1 MRTLVFGATGYIGTN
16 LVPYLRARGIA
27 VRAAARNSEVLSGRG
42 WDGVELVTADALKPE
57 TLPGAL
63 AGVDIAY
70 YLVHSMAAGHDFG
83 RLDLAAADNF
93 AHAAAEAGVE
103 RIVYLGGLVPPD
115 AGSEHL
121 VSRRDT
127 GGRLRSGSVPVTEI
141 RAGIIVGPGSAAFE
155 VMRDLVNHLPLM
167 ITPRWVDSKAP
178 PIALDNLLEYLVR
191 LPQQAETAGG
201 IYDVGGPE
209 LLTYGEMMRTLAKL
223 LGRPLIIVPVP
234 VLTPGLSAKWLRLV
248 TSVPTNI
255 ARALIEGLT
264 HDIVANDTTA
274 RALAPQPLLDFRAA
288 VEATLAAERA
298 NAVASRWTEGAL
310 MFRDYRP
317 DFAFYAKR
325 ISGSALAA
333 APIEAVW
340 DQVVRIGGPRGYF
353 YFNWLWRG
361 REVVDWLVGGPGL
374 RHGRRHPSELR
385 VGDMIDSWR
394 VVAIDPPRRLTLRF
408 GMRAPGAG
416 VLEFT
421 LEPLAARQ
429 TRITATSY
437 WHPAGV
443 WGLLY
448 WYALAP
454 LHRLVFNGLPRR
466 IAELAEEADRTAPP
480 HG

>member
-1 MRTLVFGATGYIGTN
+1 MRTLVFGATGYIGSN
-16 LVPYLRARGIA
+16 LVPYLLARGIP
-27 VRAAARNSEVLSGRG
+27 VRAAARNAEVLAGRG
-42 WDGVELVTADALKPE
+42 WQGVELVAADALEPE
-57 TLPGAL
+57 TLPAAL
-63 AGVDIAY
+63 ADVDIAY
-70 YLVHSMAAGHDFG
+70 YLVHSMAAGRDFG
-83 RLDLAAADNF
+83 RLDLVAADHF
-93 AHAAAEAGVE
+93 ARAAAEAGVG

-115 AGSEHL
+115 ASSEHL

-127 GGRLRSGSVPVTEI
+127 GARLRLGAVPVTEI

-191 LPQQAETAGG
+191 LPQRPETAGG

-209 LLTYGEMMRTLAKL
+209 MLTYGEMMRTLAKI
-223 LGRPLIIVPVP
+223 LGRPLVIIPVP

-255 ARALIEGLT
+255 ARALIEGLA
-264 HDIVANDTTA
+264 HDIVADDAAA
-274 RALAPQPLLDFRAA
+274 RALVPQRLLDFRAA
-288 VEATLAAERA
+288 VAATLAAERA

-325 ISGSALAA
+325 VGGSATAQ

-340 DQVVRIGGPRGYF
+340 DQVARIGGPRGY
-353 YFNWLWRG
+353 YYLDWLWRS
-361 REVVDWLVGGPGL
+361 REVLDWLLGGPGL
-374 RHGRRHPSELR
+374 RRGRRHPSELR

-394 VVAIDPPRRLTLRF
+394 VVAMDPPRRLTLRF

-416 VLEFT
+416 VLEFA
-421 LEPLAARQ
+421 LEPLAAGQ

-448 WYALAP
+448 WHALAP
-454 LHRLVFNGLPRR
+454 LHRLVFDGLPRR
-466 IAELAEEADRTAPP
+466 IAELAEAATRTAPP
-480 HG
+480 RD